1 MTKPMPYEVELKFP
15 LANPR
20 DVLARLASLGVVA
33 ASPIEQVDRY
43 FNHPARDFGDTDE
56 AFRIRSVGDANC
68 VTYKGPIID
77 SATKMRREIEVPFAD
92 GPDAASQMAD
102 VWRSLGFRF
111 VREVR
116 KTRTPLTL
124 DWQQRV
130 YELALDEVPPL
141 GTFLEIELL
150 ADEAGRDA
158 ARDAILALAVELGLT
173 NSERR
178 SYLELLLETD
188 CPNAVSVELSR
199 IGPLAVGCI
208 AAMQAKLEI
217 RFSEVPR

>member
-1 MTKPMPYEVELKFP
+1 MQYEVELKFP
-15 LANPR
+15 LTDPR
-20 DVLARLASLGVVA
+20 DVLARLASLSMVA
-33 ASPIEQVDRY
+33 ASPVQQVDRY

-77 SATKMRREIEVPFAD
+77 STTKTRREIEVSFAD
-92 GPDAASQMAD
+92 GPEAASQMAE
-102 VWRSLGFRF
+102 VWQSLGFRF

-130 YELALDEVPPL
+130 YELALDDVPPL
-141 GTFLEIELL
+141 GMFLEIELL
-150 ADEAGRDA
+150 ADEAGRDT
-158 ARDAILALAVELGLT
+158 ARDAILALAHELNLT

-178 SYLELLLETD
+178 SYLELLL
-188 CPNAVSVELSR
+188 NL
-199 IGPLAVGCI
+199 
-208 AAMQAKLEI
+208 
-217 RFSEVPR
+217 

>member
-1 MTKPMPYEVELKFP
+1 MQYEVELKFP
-15 LANPR
+15 LADPT

-43 FNHPARDFGDTDE
+43 FNHPARDFGVTDE
-56 AFRIRSVGDANC
+56 AFRIRSVGDVNC

-77 SATKMRREIEVPFAD
+77 SATKTRREIEVSFAN
-92 GPDAASQMAD
+92 GPDAASQISEI
-102 VWRSLGFRF
+102 WQSLGFRF
-111 VREVR
+111 MREVR

-124 DWQQRV
+124 DWRQRV
-130 YELALDEVPPL
+130 YELAFDDVSPL

-158 ARDAILALAVELGLT
+158 ARDAILALARELNLT

-178 SYLELLLETD
+178 SYLELLL
-188 CPNAVSVELSR
+188 NL
-199 IGPLAVGCI
+199 
-208 AAMQAKLEI
+208 
-217 RFSEVPR
+217 